1 MRIRSKFLSMGPP
14 IVSNHPDLFGEIV
27 VLQRILLWVWNWL
40 LRMLPYRVRL
50 WNRALLPS
58 FRVTSA
64 LVMFQFS
71 IATETGWAVE
81 PVILSSVINAS
92 PKARLTL
99 PPTALAS
106 SRSEPIDLSGQ
117 WSWKGAWRAGDAL
130 PDESTIGWFP
140 IQIPSEYEQKGMKVD
155 QKAALYRTCV
165 VPETWRGNRVK
176 MRFDAVNN
184 AMTLRINGVEVGK
197 HDGFLLPFEFDVTD
211 HLRYG
216 STNQILVELVEL
228 GVRARMSARL
238 RQGGIIRKVSLFA
251 VPSVNITE
259 CYSETQFDPKFRDA
273 KLKVIVG
280 LSNDQA
286 GPADGHRIRI
296 RFREPSGR
304 TMESKEVL
312 QAVPSLPGL
321 SSARQTVELDF
332 AAPAR
337 WDSDHPNL
345 YEMTVSLEMGEAPI
359 ETVTRK
365 IGFCQ
370 TEVVG
375 NQVKVNGTPIKVRGI
390 LRFDQFKNEGSAVP
404 EEIDVLDP
412 ILFRNANC
420 NYLRSWPASDSF
432 YDSCDEAGVFV
443 HGEMPISFQGVVPEG
458 TTEDF
463 LKAADELLNHV
474 RHHPSVIFWSLGNE
488 SEWSQPFSD
497 LARYIRRQDPN
508 RPIFECQPFGN
519 AEWPLLN
526 LDAVHYPL
534 LDLGGYTEWYRPVL
548 FTEYH
553 HVNTE
558 SMAENIR
565 DPGVRDYWGGVF
577 QRMWEKMYAAP
588 SILGGCV
595 FAGVDYQD
603 PQYGELPWGV
613 VDHERRPKP
622 EYWHLKKVYS
632 PVQIRQETA
641 PLIGE
646 TGQVEV
652 MVENRH
658 DFSNLSE
665 LKSEWRIGSRSGD
678 LTIDLPSRKS
688 GFVRIP
694 VKPEDAGEDLW
705 LRFLDARGFMVDE
718 YRLPIGTRRATPAW
732 RKAGTNGAKLAR
744 IDPNTVSVE
753 AGAATWVIDE
763 SKGRIVSGRW
773 NGIEVMKG
781 GPDFW
786 ITGLDTKGWPGWHV
800 ESRQADQTVEVRVT
814 TDAPEG
820 QRVGL
825 SPFGITGT
833 LTYRFMG
840 DGNLDVDY
848 RLTWD
853 GGFNWWHR
861 ELGMAFSVSSDC
873 SDWSWQRKA
882 LWSVYPASHI
892 GRPSG
897 KATLNR
903 DPSWTGSVVNPIWP
917 GSLDEFGGTADFRST
932 KYGILNAAITRPDR
946 IGIVVESDGKQAA
959 RMVAGINGEH
969 QLVVNELSGI
979 GSEQTLVRVFP
990 EEAFQMVPGKRFSGR
1005 VRISLAELP
1014 AEALNNLVPNPSRPD
1029 LRLVR
1034 TAFNSYRIRSVGPIQ
1049 LHPRIQRSQDLINW
1063 KPATNTFFLDG
1074 ESIEVQIPSSGG
1086 NEAEFYR
1093 AAP

>member
-1 MRIRSKFLSMGPP
+1 MRVRSQSPSMKTP
-14 IVSNHPDLFGEIV
+14 VVASHPDVLGETV
-27 VLQRILLWVWNWL
+27 VLQRILSWVRIWL
-40 LRMLPYRVRL
+40 LQIPLFRVRL
-50 WNRALLPS
+50 WAS
-58 FRVTSA
+58 FWVLSA
-64 LVMFQFS
+64 TVVLQFS
-71 IATETGWAVE
+71 SAIETGWAGE
-81 PVILSSVINAS
+81 LVILSSVINAS

-99 PPTALAS
+99 PPTALGSAQ
-106 SRSEPIDLSGQ
+106 SELINLSGQ
-117 WSWKGAWRAGDAL
+117 WSWKGAWRNGDAL
-130 PDESTIGWFP
+130 PEESNTGWFS

-155 QKAALYRTCV
+155 QRAALYRTCV

-273 KLKVIVG
+273 KLKVIVR

-641 PLIGE
+641 PYIGE
-646 TGQVEV
+646 TGLVEV
-652 MVENRH
+652 LVENRH

-688 GFVRIP
+688 GLVRIP

-705 LRFLDARGFMVDE
+705 LRFFDARGFLVDE
-718 YRLPIGTRRATPAW
+718 YRLPIGSRKATAAW
-732 RKAGTNGAKLAR
+732 RKPGAGGVQLIR
-744 IDPNTVSVE
+744 IATNTVSVE

-786 ITGLDTKGWPGWHV
+786 ITGLDAKGWPGWYV
-800 ESRQADQTVEVRVT
+800 ESRQVGQAVEVRVT

-820 QRVGL
+820 QRTGL
-825 SPFGITGT
+825 SPFGLTGN
-833 LTYRFMG
+833 LTYRFT
-840 DGNLDVDY
+840 DNGNLDVDY
-848 RLTWD
+848 ALTWTT
-853 GGFNWWHR
+853 GFKWWYR
-861 ELGMAFSVSSDC
+861 EQGMAFAVSSDC
-873 SDWSWQRKA
+873 SNWSWQRNA
-882 LWSVYPASHI
+882 LWSVYPAWHI

-897 KATLNR
+897 RATLER
-903 DPSWTGSVVNPIWP
+903 DPSWGGTIGNPIWP
-917 GSLDEFGGTADFRST
+917 GSLDEYGGTTDFRST
-932 KYGILNAAITRPDR
+932 KYGIVNAAITRSDR
-946 IGIVVESDGKQAA
+946 IGIVVESNGRQAA
-959 RMVAGINGEH
+959 RVVAGINGEH
-969 QLVVNELSGI
+969 QLVVNEVSGI
-979 GSEQTLVRVFP
+979 GSEQTLVRAFLDEIFFTIP
-990 EEAFQMVPGKRFSGR
+990 EKRFSGR
-1005 VRISLAELP
+1005 IQIALAELS
-1014 AEALNNLVPNPSRPD
+1014 AESVTDLVPSPVRPD

-1034 TAFNSYRIRSVGPIQ
+1034 TAADRYRIRLVGPIQ
-1049 LHPRIQRSQDLINW
+1049 LHPRIQCSQDLIHW
-1063 KPATNTFFLDG
+1063 TPATNAFFLDG
-1074 ESIEVQIPSSGG
+1074 ESIEVQIPTSGG
-1086 NEAEFYR
+1086 GAVEFYM